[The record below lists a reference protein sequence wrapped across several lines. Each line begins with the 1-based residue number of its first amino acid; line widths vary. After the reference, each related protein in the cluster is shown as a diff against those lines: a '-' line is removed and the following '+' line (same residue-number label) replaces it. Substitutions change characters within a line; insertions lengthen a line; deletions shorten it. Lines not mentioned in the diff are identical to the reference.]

1 VMPAELWATGEM
13 LCLHCGQNK
22 GYIHA
27 WMLNSEPVECPECG
41 EMGCVPAGAAEVWFD
56 SC

>member
-1 VMPAELWATGEM
+1 MPAELWATGEM